1 MDEVWRDAVVRG
13 DADDVAA
20 MVLAGV
26 DVDARDRHGQTA
38 LMLAAQRGHHGVLA
52 VLVAAGASLNVT
64 AKYGLS
70 ALMLAVVNL
79 HGESAAL
86 LARAGADRTLRG
98 SGAPGFSGKTAH
110 DLAVE
115 RGMAELST
123 ALKPGSEP

>member
-1 MDEVWRDAVVRG
+1 
-13 DADDVAA
+13 
-20 MVLAGV
+20 
-26 DVDARDRHGQTA
+26 
-38 LMLAAQRGHHGVLA
+38 MLAAQRGHHRVLA
-52 VLVAAGASLNVT
+52 VLVAAGASLNVA

-79 HGESAAL
+79 HAESAAL

-115 RGMAELST
+115 RGMVELS
-123 ALKPGSEP
+123 AELKPGSEP